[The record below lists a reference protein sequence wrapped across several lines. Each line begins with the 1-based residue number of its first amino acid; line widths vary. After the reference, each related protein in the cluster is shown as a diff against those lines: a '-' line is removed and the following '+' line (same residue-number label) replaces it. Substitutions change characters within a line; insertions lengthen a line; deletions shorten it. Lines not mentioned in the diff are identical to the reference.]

1 MYSYKMRGVK
11 PTEPEEKKG
20 RAKALQ
26 GRLTAT
32 NNYFKKSYSEDVAV
46 GL

>member
-11 PTEPEEKKG
+11 PTEPEEGKG
-20 RAKALQ
+20 RSKALQ
-26 GRLTAT
+26 GRLIAT
-32 NNYFKKSYSEDVAV
+32 NNYVKKSYSEGVAV

>member
-1 MYSYKMRGVK
+1 MRRVK

-20 RAKALQ
+20 RTKALQ

-32 NNYFKKSYSEDVAV
+32 KNYSKKSYSEDVAV
-46 GL
+46 RL